1 MNQENY
7 EKMNPRIV
15 EEDELTIDLGELFR
29 VLLSKVH
36 IIILA
41 AILMAL
47 VAFVG
52 TKLFVTPMYTSV
64 TKMYVLA
71 KDGNSTTSSSN
82 YSELTA
88 GSMLTKDY
96 MELVKSRP
104 ILEKT
109 ISVLNLK
116 MQPAELANMI
126 SVSTPTDTRI
136 MTVSVESANPKQA
149 KEIADAVREAVGVQI
164 KEIMS
169 VDSVNTVEE
178 GNLPTSPSSPN
189 TMKNMMLGGILG
201 FVIAAG
207 IITLIYLLDD
217 TIKTPE
223 DVENYLGLNV
233 LTSVPIQSGATKS
246 KKAKHQRESRKAVQ
260 KRR

>member
-71 KDGNSTTSSSN
+71 KDENSTTSSSN

-104 ILEKT
+104 VLEKT

-116 MQPAELANMI
+116 IQPAELANMI

-136 MTVSVESANPKQA
+136 MTVSVECANPKQA
-149 KEIADAVREAVGVQI
+149 KEIADAVREAVSVQI

-201 FVIAAG
+201 F
-207 IITLIYLLDD
+207 
-217 TIKTPE
+217 
-223 DVENYLGLNV
+223 
-233 LTSVPIQSGATKS
+233 
-246 KKAKHQRESRKAVQ
+246 R
-260 KRR
+260 

>member
-1 MNQENY
+1 
-7 EKMNPRIV
+7 MNPRIM

-36 IIILA
+36 IIILS

-52 TKLFVTPMYTSV
+52 TKLLVTPMYTSV

-71 KDGNSTTSSSN
+71 KDENSNSSTSN
-82 YSELTA
+82 YNELTA

-104 ILEKT
+104 VLEKT

-116 MQPAELANMI
+116 MQPSELANMI

-136 MTVSVESANPKQA
+136 MTVSVESENPKQA
-149 KEIADAVREAVGVQI
+149 KEIADAVREAVSVQI

-178 GNLPTSPSSPN
+178 GNLPTAPSSPN

-233 LTSVPIQSGATKS
+233 LTSIPIQSGTAKS

>member
-1 MNQENY
+1 
-7 EKMNPRIV
+7 MNPRIM

-36 IIILA
+36 IIILS

-52 TKLFVTPMYTSV
+52 TKLLVTPMYTSV

-71 KDGNSTTSSSN
+71 KDENSNLSTSN
-82 YSELTA
+82 YNELTA

-104 ILEKT
+104 VLEKT

-116 MQPAELANMI
+116 MQPSELADMI

-136 MTVSVESANPKQA
+136 MTVSVESENPKQA
-149 KEIADAVREAVGVQI
+149 KEIADAVREAVSVQI
-164 KEIMS
+164 QEIMS

-178 GNLPTSPSSPN
+178 GNLPTAPSSPN

-233 LTSVPIQSGATKS
+233 LTSIPISSGAARS

>member
-1 MNQENY
+1 
-7 EKMNPRIV
+7 MNPRMT
-15 EEDELTIDLGELFR
+15 EEDELTIDLGELLR
-29 VLLSKVH
+29 VLLSKIH
-36 IIILA
+36 IIVLA

-71 KDGNSTTSSSN
+71 KDDNNTSSTSSN
-82 YSELTA
+82 LTA

-104 ILEKT
+104 VLEKA

-116 MQPAELANMI
+116 MEPEQLAGMITAE
-126 SVSTPTDTRI
+126 TPTDTRI
-136 MTVSVESANPKQA
+136 MSISVQSSNPKQA
-149 KEIADAVREAVGVQI
+149 KEIADAVRDAVSVQI

-189 TMKNMMLGGILG
+189 TMKNMMLGAVLG
-201 FVIAAG
+201 FIIAVG
-207 IITLIYLLDD
+207 IITLIYMLDD

-233 LTSVPIQSGATKS
+233 LTSIPVRSGTAKG
-246 KKAKHQRESRKAVQ
+246 KKVKHQRESRKAVQ